1 MCGAR
6 YLLTHLCDHPSYVYY
21 RIASEWSRIKQRP
34 GYAEM
39 KQQLD
44 TAKQESVRT
53 MLCRKAMAY
62 LDDAISIAYRGKQP
76 TSSHDDDGDDSD
88 DSDTSNTSA
97 RVKGQCIDIGGRR
110 PLLNRNLSIRCFA
123 PTWDRSGYRSSLNL
137 SMDECDELLTDG
149 KNSDD
154 TASSSD
160 WNSDQEED
168 KAKRNAMHHD
178 DNEKKA
184 EASKRVVAPPSLRR
198 MSMDGGSTARR
209 LGGDQQR
216 TKPTATELVM
226 PPANGSAYVGG
237 IDGAPDVYT
246 TTDLPAYGAVDVGN
260 TARLTEVDEVVDRG
274 IHEAWDAL
282 GDCHL
287 LLAQRSG
294 STLQVAQTP
303 FQSFSFAVLQLTDC
317 CRRMTERR
325 SRGPG

>member
-1 MCGAR
+1 M
-6 YLLTHLCDHPSYVYY
+6 
-21 RIASEWSRIKQRP
+21 
-34 GYAEM
+34 
-39 KQQLD
+39 
-44 TAKQESVRT
+44 
-53 MLCRKAMAY
+53 
-62 LDDAISIAYRGKQP
+62 
-76 TSSHDDDGDDSD
+76 
-88 DSDTSNTSA
+88 
-97 RVKGQCIDIGGRR
+97 
-110 PLLNRNLSIRCFA
+110 
-123 PTWDRSGYRSSLNL
+123 
-137 SMDECDELLTDG
+137 
-149 KNSDD
+149 
-154 TASSSD
+154 
-160 WNSDQEED
+160 
-168 KAKRNAMHHD
+168 
-178 DNEKKA
+178 
-184 EASKRVVAPPSLRR
+184 APPSLRR
-198 MSMDGGSTARR
+198 MSMDGGSTARW

-216 TKPTATELVM
+216 TKSTATELVI

-260 TARLTEVDEVVDRG
+260 TDARLTEVDEVVDKG